1 MATNADVLTER
12 ARDLVPVL
20 RGRAQQANEMRR
32 IQDETFK
39 DFWDAGLLGV
49 LKPQKFG
56 GAELRYDAFADLAGE
71 LGRGDGS
78 AAWIYAVLNVH
89 DHLIALYPEQAQK
102 ELWADPRMIC
112 ASSFLPGGKATPDKN
127 GWRLSGKWSFCS
139 GVDAADWMLLG
150 AIFGMVGDPPHPDV
164 RFTLVPIADCAIVDD
179 WHVIGLRGTGSKS
192 VTVNNAFVPEH
203 RVLGFDA
210 FASGQTPGGKLHPN
224 PLYSA
229 PQWAVFPFTIASPA
243 AGIARGAFETY
254 VDQVKARANAFGEAM
269 SSFRSIQM
277 RVAEAGALIDA
288 ADLLYKRSCRETIDK
303 IMSKTPLTLEHRVRS
318 RRDQAYSVEM
328 ARRATELLFKSLGGK
343 GLYEGDPVQRAFRDM
358 QGVSMHIATVWDVAS
373 ALYGQVTLG
382 GKPTEMIF

>member
-12 ARDLVPVL
+12 ARELAPVL

-32 IQDETFK
+32 IQDETIQ
-39 DFWDAGLLGV
+39 DFWDAGLFGV

-89 DHLIALYPEQAQK
+89 DHLISLFPEQAQQ

-112 ASSFLPGGKATPDKN
+112 ASSFLPGGKATSDKA
-127 GWRLSGKWSFCS
+127 GWRVSGKWSFCS

-150 AIFGMVGDPPHPDV
+150 AIFGMVGEPPHPDV
-164 RFTLVPIADCAIVDD
+164 RFMLLPIADCAIVDD
-179 WHVIGLRGTGSKS
+179 WHVIGLRGTGSKT
-192 VTVNNAFVPEH
+192 VTVQNALVPEH
-203 RVLGFDA
+203 RLLSFAA
-210 FASGQTPGGKLHPN
+210 FASGDTPGGKLHPN

-254 VDQVKARANAFGEAM
+254 CDQVKARANAFGEAM
-269 SSFRSIQM
+269 SQFRSIQM

-288 ADLLYKRSCRETIDK
+288 AELLYKRSCRETIDK
-303 IMSKTPLTLEHRVRS
+303 IMSRAPLTIEPRVRS

-328 ARRATELLFKSLGGK
+328 AKRAAELLFKSLGGR
-343 GLYEGDPVQRAFRDM
+343 GLYESDPVQRAFRDL
-358 QGVSMHIATVWDVAS
+358 QAVSMHIACTWDITSAS
-373 ALYGQVTLG
+373 YGSVMLG
-382 GKPTEMIF
+382 GKPTEMSY